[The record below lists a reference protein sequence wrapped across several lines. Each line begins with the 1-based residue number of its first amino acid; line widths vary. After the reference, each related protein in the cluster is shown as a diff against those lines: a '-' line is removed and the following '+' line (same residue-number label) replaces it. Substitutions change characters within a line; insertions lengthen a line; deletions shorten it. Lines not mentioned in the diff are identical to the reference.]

1 MNSLEAFF
9 SFNPALAAILPPV
22 IVAFVVSTL
31 FAYAGMGYMVG
42 FLQIHGVHAQRS
54 AFDKCA
60 KQLAT
65 LGLILGWCLLIGAR
79 IWIFFNTDSY
89 VPRSNLGKIIELGW
103 GCLGIAVVTSSLH
116 FALWKPF
123 KSHKIMHGSLALL
136 SGINGTLA
144 VVAILGSIRLFSA
157 LDLPNAAE
165 LNLYELFNFRL
176 FPSPLDYAC
185 GLFFPLIAGMPAAFA
200 LVWLLVR
207 RRRDDFGR
215 DYYNN
220 MIPWCA
226 RWAFVAW
233 IFISGLYL
241 LTVVADL
248 WQMISTGSFDLGL
261 DEGVTYALRFL
272 PALVACRIWFLVSRS
287 PMPLRHKPEIIA
299 AFILCFVSGYFI
311 FSDATSFIF

>member
-103 GCLGIAVVTSSLH
+103 GCLGIAVVTSSL
-116 FALWKPF
+116 
-123 KSHKIMHGSLALL
+123 
-136 SGINGTLA
+136 
-144 VVAILGSIRLFSA
+144 
-157 LDLPNAAE
+157 
-165 LNLYELFNFRL
+165 
-176 FPSPLDYAC
+176 
-185 GLFFPLIAGMPAAFA
+185 
-200 LVWLLVR
+200 
-207 RRRDDFGR
+207 
-215 DYYNN
+215 
-220 MIPWCA
+220 
-226 RWAFVAW
+226 
-233 IFISGLYL
+233 
-241 LTVVADL
+241 
-248 WQMISTGSFDLGL
+248 Q
-261 DEGVTYALRFL
+261 
-272 PALVACRIWFLVSRS
+272 
-287 PMPLRHKPEIIA
+287 
-299 AFILCFVSGYFI
+299 
-311 FSDATSFIF
+311 

>member
-123 KSHKIMHGSLALL
+123 NSHKIMHGSLALL

-176 FPSPLDYAC
+176 FRTL
-185 GLFFPLIAGMPAAFA
+185 
-200 LVWLLVR
+200 
-207 RRRDDFGR
+207 
-215 DYYNN
+215 
-220 MIPWCA
+220 
-226 RWAFVAW
+226 
-233 IFISGLYL
+233 
-241 LTVVADL
+241 
-248 WQMISTGSFDLGL
+248 
-261 DEGVTYALRFL
+261 L
-272 PALVACRIWFLVSRS
+272 PADRRNARS
-287 PMPLRHKPEIIA
+287 VRPGLAPRTPPQGR
-299 AFILCFVSGYFI
+299 FWP
-311 FSDATSFIF
+311 